1 MQYFQLGQTRN
12 FKYKIKLI
20 LQLTCL
26 MPCKSLLNI
35 IKIILQAV
43 VLMFVIDVQRHVNR
57 SFTRGIVLV
66 SILNSYT
73 DRPDQSFTLTRG
85 VEVAFGNF
93 FSNRSKLQA
102 IIILCDIMRLC
113 SLYAMDCL

>member
-1 MQYFQLGQTRN
+1 MHYFQLGQTRN

-26 MPCKSLLNI
+26 MPCKISQNI
-35 IKIILQAV
+35 IKKFLQAV
-43 VLMFVIDVQRHVNR
+43 VLMFVIDVQHYVNR

-66 SILNSYT
+66 SILNSYK

-85 VEVAFGNF
+85 VEVTFGNF
-93 FSNRSKLQA
+93 FFKLIKTSSNYNIR
-102 IIILCDIMRLC
+102 
-113 SLYAMDCL
+113 